1 MTTKEKLQRLVSG
14 LSEHEAERALVLV
27 EGEFEDPLTRALER
41 APEDDEPITEEDKA
55 AISEGRADV
64 AAGRT
69 ISLDEFE
76 HKYA

>member
-1 MTTKEKLQRLVSG
+1 VTTKEKLQHLVDG

-27 EGEFEDPLTRALER
+27 EDKLEDPLVRVLED
-41 APEDDEPITEEDKA
+41 APEDDEPITEEDEA
-55 AISEGRADV
+55 AISEGRADA

-69 ISLDEFE
+69 ITLDEFE

>member
-1 MTTKEKLQRLVSG
+1 VTTKEKLQHLVDG
-14 LSEHEAERALVLV
+14 LSEHDAKRALVLV
-27 EGEFEDPLTRALER
+27 ESKFEDPLVRALED
-41 APEDDEPITEEDKA
+41 APEDDEPIAEEDEA